1 MIPGFKTRLLQ
12 ELKHMIATRKEFEQI
27 ANVQEYI
34 AMNESC
40 VPPNCMAWM
49 GASLLSQL
57 NSDIDK
63 FEVTRNE
70 YVEKYKEE
78 SIPDRYGEAYFFGT
92 RKTMDFNNEFEEYMR
107 AQKSMI
113 FSSTTPYSTK
123 SYASRTPISSMLSKS
138 MVSMKFND

>member
-1 MIPGFKTRLLQ
+1 
-12 ELKHMIATRKEFEQI
+12 
-27 ANVQEYI
+27 
-34 AMNESC
+34 MNETC

-63 FEVTRNE
+63 FEVTKNE
-70 YVEKYKEE
+70 YIEKFKEE
-78 SIPDRYGEAYFFGT
+78 IPDRYGEAYFFGT
-92 RKTMDFNNEFEEYMR
+92 RKTMDFNSEFEEYMR
-107 AQKSMI
+107 GQKSMI

-138 MVSMKFND
+138 MVSMKLND